1 MPSPEPGG
9 SMRRREFI
17 TVLGGATVAWPVIA
31 RGQKAIP
38 VVGFL
43 HPGAPDISPFRLEDF
58 HRGLSDAGIIAGR
71 DVTIEYR
78 WAEGRYERLPA
89 LAADL
94 VRRKVAVI
102 AAIGPAT
109 PVAKAATTTI
119 PIVFLHG
126 VDPVQMGLVDT
137 LNRPGG
143 NITGVTTIGNE
154 LAVKRLELLHA
165 LMPNAK
171 AVATLVN
178 PTNHST
184 KLQIANLQTAASAL
198 GVQLHVLE
206 ATTDADLEIAFTRL
220 SELRPIG
227 LVIDNDG
234 FFLGRTERLAALSA
248 RNALPS
254 VFQYRAF
261 VAAGGLMSYGPNI
274 LESLRMTTSY
284 IGRVLKG
291 EKPGELPVVQPTGV
305 ELMINLKTAKA
316 LGITVPLSLLGRADA
331 VIE

>member
-1 MPSPEPGG
+1 
-9 SMRRREFI
+9 MRRRAFI
-17 TVLGGATVAWPVIA
+17 SLLGGATAWPVIA
-31 RGQKAIP
+31 RGQKSML

-58 HRGLSDAGIIAGR
+58 HRGLSDAGIVTGR

-102 AAIGPAT
+102 AAIGPAS
-109 PVAKAATTTI
+109 PVAKAATRTI

-143 NITGVTTIGNE
+143 NITGVTSIGNE

-165 LMPNAK
+165 LMPDAK

-178 PTNHST
+178 PTNQST
-184 KLQIANLQTAASAL
+184 KLQVMNLQTAASAI

-206 ATTDADLEIAFTRL
+206 ATTDADLEVAFTRL

-227 LVIDNDG
+227 LVIDNDA
-234 FFLGRTERLAALSA
+234 FFLGRAERLAALTA
-248 RNALPS
+248 RAAVPS
-254 VFQYRAF
+254 IFQYRAF
-261 VAAGGLMSYGPNI
+261 VAAGGLMSYGPSI
-274 LESLRMTTSY
+274 RESLRMMTSY
-284 IGRVLKG
+284 ISRVLKG
-291 EKPGELPVVQPTGV
+291 EKPAELPVVQPTGV
-305 ELMINLKTAKA
+305 ELMINLKTAKM
-316 LGITVPLSLLGRADA
+316 LGLTVPTALLVRADE

>member
-1 MPSPEPGG
+1 VN
-9 SMRRREFI
+9 RRGFI
-17 TVLGGATVAWPVIA
+17 TLLGGAAAWPVIA
-31 RGQKAIP
+31 RGQKSML

-43 HPGAPDISPFRLEDF
+43 HPGAPNISPFRLEDF
-58 HRGLSDAGIIAGR
+58 HRSLSDAGIVTGR

-102 AAIGPAT
+102 AAIGPAS

-126 VDPVQMGLVDT
+126 VDPVQTGLVDT

-143 NITGVTTIGNE
+143 NITGVTSIGNE
-154 LAVKRLELLHA
+154 LVVKRLELLHA
-165 LMPNAK
+165 LMPYAK

-178 PTNHST
+178 PTNQST
-184 KLQIANLQTAASAL
+184 KLQVMNLQTAASAI

-206 ATTDADLEIAFTRL
+206 ATTDADLEVAFTRL

-227 LVIDNDG
+227 LVIDNDA
-234 FFLGRTERLAALSA
+234 FFLGRAERLAALTA
-248 RNALPS
+248 RGAVPS
-254 VFQYRAF
+254 IFQYRAF
-261 VAAGGLMSYGPNI
+261 VAAGGLMSYGPSI
-274 LESLRMTTSY
+274 LESLRMMTSY
-284 IGRVLKG
+284 ISRVLKG
-291 EKPGELPVVQPTGV
+291 EKPADLPVVQPTGV
-305 ELMINLKTAKA
+305 ELMINLKTAKM
-316 LGITVPLSLLGRADA
+316 LGLTVPTALLVRADE

>member
-1 MPSPEPGG
+1 VN
-9 SMRRREFI
+9 RRGFI
-17 TVLGGATVAWPVIA
+17 TLLGGAAAWPVIA
-31 RGQKAIP
+31 RGQKSML

-43 HPGAPDISPFRLEDF
+43 HPGAPNISPFRLEDF
-58 HRGLSDAGIIAGR
+58 HRSLSDAGIVTGR

-102 AAIGPAT
+102 AAIGPAS

-126 VDPVQMGLVDT
+126 VDPVQTGLVDT

-143 NITGVTTIGNE
+143 NITGVTSIGNE
-154 LAVKRLELLHA
+154 LVVKRLELLHA
-165 LMPNAK
+165 LMPYAK

-178 PTNHST
+178 PTNQST
-184 KLQIANLQTAASAL
+184 KLQVMNLQTAASAI

-206 ATTDADLEIAFTRL
+206 ATTDADLEVACTRL

-227 LVIDNDG
+227 LVIDNDA
-234 FFLGRTERLAALSA
+234 FFLGRAERLAALTA
-248 RNALPS
+248 RGAVPS
-254 VFQYRAF
+254 IFQYRAF
-261 VAAGGLMSYGPNI
+261 VAAGGLMSYGPSI
-274 LESLRMTTSY
+274 LESLRMMTSY
-284 IGRVLKG
+284 ISRVLKG
-291 EKPGELPVVQPTGV
+291 EKPADLPVVQPTGV
-305 ELMINLKTAKA
+305 ELMINLKTAKM
-316 LGITVPLSLLGRADA
+316 LGLTVPTALLVRADE